1 MFGIVNIS
9 LLTLLY
15 LMYII
20 PTSLIAAFPLSL
32 SLSLYPS
39 LRWIYDSI
47 TTLHNSPPKKE
58 KKEQKN
64 KTKKEE
70 KKILKFSSNV
80 RYL

>member
-20 PTSLIAAFPLSL
+20 PTSLVAAFPLSL
-32 SLSLYPS
+32 SVSTPLCVGYMTALQRS
-39 LRWIYDSI
+39 
-47 TTLHNSPPKKE
+47 TTPPNKKT
-58 KKEQKN
+58 KQKN